1 MARSPPEAAAIRGG
15 RTTRGR
21 ERTVGVIEVY
31 VVARP
36 FVNELYWCTWLGA
49 LQRRTRG
56 TGAGSPSEQQA
67 PVSQGSQQHQR
78 ECGEQRVVQAR
89 EQTPKALV
97 PHDDGKRREGD
108 AGDDHE
114 CLWHL

>member
-36 FVNELYWCTWLGA
+36 FVNEVYWFTWLGA
-49 LQRRTRG
+49 RG
-56 TGAGSPSEQQA
+56 SGGPGA
-67 PVSQGSQQHQR
+67 PVP
-78 ECGEQRVVQAR
+78 V
-89 EQTPKALV
+89 
-97 PHDDGKRREGD
+97 RRQNSR
-108 AGDDHE
+108 
-114 CLWHL
+114 LQ